1 MQILNFILAQTAEDT
16 ARQLGEMQKQIAEI
30 HQRITSIPEWSFK
43 LLWLLPLFITV
54 AVILIFQRQKK
65 IAQNEVD
72 LGKMLEQLLEK

>member
-1 MQILNFILAQTAEDT
+1 MQILNFILAQTSEDT
-16 ARQLGEMQKQIAEI
+16 ARQLGEMQKQTAEI
-30 HQRITSIPEWSFK
+30 HQCITSIPEWSFK
-43 LLWLLPLFITV
+43 LLWMLPIFITV